1 MTLISTKSK
10 ILSIILLV
18 LVLAVF
24 TSYIYFYKYLLI
36 YDYKLE
42 KCSRKVGQI
51 NEKIIEI
58 IVSFQIT
65 NPTT

>member
-10 ILSIILLV
+10 ILSIIPLV
-18 LVLAVF
+18 LVLSVF
-24 TSYIYFYKYLLI
+24 TSYIYFYKYFLI
-36 YDYKLE
+36 YDRKLE